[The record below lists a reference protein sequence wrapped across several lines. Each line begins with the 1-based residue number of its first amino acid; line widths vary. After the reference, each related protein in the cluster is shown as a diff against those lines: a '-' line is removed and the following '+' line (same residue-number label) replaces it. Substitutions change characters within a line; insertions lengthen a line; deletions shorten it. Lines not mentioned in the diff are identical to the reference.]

1 MAFLSEPPLTG
12 GAISQIDFCTFFYQW
27 FWSGWEV
34 LPSDNQEQEKCDGTT
49 ERLGFTAAGFVGV
62 LEILWTLRT
71 FDFLYWVL
79 LIATCFTAACSIFWD
94 VVILWTLRGCSLLL
108 SPPRCLLWTLCMHRI
123 SLELKIRRTNIDEFP
138 ILVFAVVLWI
148 LSWSISGNPHQ
159 WLHWNSK

>member
-1 MAFLSEPPLTG
+1 MVHLVWHKNNLPCDSFMLGDHKIWFKYSPFVSLVAFLSEPPLTG

-94 VVILWTLRGCSLLL
+94 VVILWTLQACNLLN
-108 SPPRCLLWTLCMHRI
+108 CLHHSACCGH
-123 SLELKIRRTNIDEFP
+123 
-138 ILVFAVVLWI
+138 FA
-148 LSWSISGNPHQ
+148 GTEY
-159 WLHWNSK
+159 HWNSK